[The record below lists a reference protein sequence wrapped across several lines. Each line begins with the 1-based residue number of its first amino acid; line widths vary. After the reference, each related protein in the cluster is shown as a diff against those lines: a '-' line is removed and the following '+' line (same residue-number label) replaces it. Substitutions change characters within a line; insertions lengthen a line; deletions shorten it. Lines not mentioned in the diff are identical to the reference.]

1 MLKKKFSK
9 EVFLIMSCIK
19 IILNQE
25 NLPLQCLNRQYDSQ
39 NLLVVTRH
47 ELLLLRNLAQIC
59 SSTDKTFIHILN
71 AYFYNDTLM
80 CLF

>member
-25 NLPLQCLNRQYDSQ
+25 NLPLQCLNSQYDSQ

-47 ELLLLRNLAQIC
+47 EL
-59 SSTDKTFIHILN
+59 
-71 AYFYNDTLM
+71 
-80 CLF
+80 